1 MIERLALFVTAWPRA
16 VVITAIVLG
25 AVGAWLGVA
34 RLRIDGDTDSLIAA
48 ERPFMQDYRAFQ
60 AEFGDLE
67 GVVIAV
73 DPKGSDAAGKRAID
87 AIAAQLETL
96 QQQSMISRIGAR
108 IEPAEQWRLASWS
121 ANDGELA
128 AMAAAAPAIA
138 AIARGEESAHPLVA
152 RALSQASSQ
161 AIPQARAPEYLRVP
175 GGTLFLIEAIPAKDF
190 TALEPFTAA
199 IGAIRAKLDEVRVAH
214 PDVDIGLT
222 GKPVLQADEMSTA
235 NNDMMRAS
243 IGSLVVITVLFII
256 VFRGIRR
263 PLLAVAAFA
272 IASAWTYGAATILV
286 GRLTLLSTVFMLVLV
301 GAGLDYGVHVV
312 SRYGEMRRRF
322 ARAEAVRAALVSV
335 GPGTITGAIGSA
347 SVFFLALATDFGG
360 LRELGIV
367 AGTGLLLCA
376 IAMVTVLPA
385 LLALAGDDRGV
396 EGHVA
401 MPKVA
406 MPKVAMPKVAMPR
419 VAIPEAVSPSTA
431 LSAIALAPPRVSTML
446 MACVPIVACLL
457 GLPWAFGFQSNLLEL
472 QSTNLASVRWERRLF
487 EDSPGASWY
496 AVSMAD
502 SLERVAALEV
512 SAQHATAI
520 ARTESVL
527 SLVKLDTPARAALRK
542 QVADAVD
549 APLVALAN
557 PTPASEAARWIIEG
571 AQASL
576 RDALPAAVRDRMVSP
591 GGKFLVQY
599 FPSVD
604 AWEEAPLASFVAS
617 VHRIDSMATG
627 VPVTQLNSILDMR
640 NAFTRVSWLSII
652 AVTLIAWFD
661 FRRMSA
667 TLLATATVLAGVA
680 MTLGLMPM
688 MGIELNLANFF
699 AIPMLIGLGID
710 SAVHIIHRA
719 RQDPAQLATTVRA
732 VAFTALTTAIGFGS
746 LVIAEHRGMRS
757 LGLAMGVGS
766 LCCMYVA
773 CVVLPLALARQ
784 SSAPTNS
791 GSTPAGNAARNRLP

>member
-243 IGSLVVITVLFII
+243 VGSLVVITVLFII

-385 LLALAGDDRGV
+385 LLALAGDERGV

-401 MPKVA
+401 I
-406 MPKVAMPKVAMPR
+406 PKVAMPR
-419 VAIPEAVSPSTA
+419 VAMPRVAAPEAISPSTA
-431 LSAIALAPPRVSTML
+431 LSAIASAPPRVSTML
-446 MACVPIVACLL
+446 MACVPIVACLA

-472 QSTNLASVRWERRLF
+472 QSSNLASVRWERRLF

-604 AWEEAPLASFVAS
+604 AWEEAPLAS
-617 VHRIDSMATG
+617 
-627 VPVTQLNSILDMR
+627 LNSILDMR

-773 CVVLPLALARQ
+773 CVVLPLALVRQ

>member
-48 ERPFMQDYRAFQ
+48 ERPFMQDYRTFQ

-87 AIAAQLETL
+87 AIAVQLETL

-152 RALSQASSQ
+152 RALSQAFSQ
-161 AIPQARAPEYLRVP
+161 AFSQALSQARAPEYLRVP

-190 TALEPFTAA
+190 TALEPYAAA

-385 LLALAGDDRGV
+385 LLALAGDERGV

-406 MPKVAMPKVAMPR
+406 MPKVAVPK
-419 VAIPEAVSPSTA
+419 AISPPTT

-472 QSTNLASVRWERRLF
+472 QSSNLASVRWERRLF

-667 TLLATATVLAGVA
+667 TLLA
-680 MTLGLMPM
+680 
-688 MGIELNLANFF
+688 
-699 AIPMLIGLGID
+699 
-710 SAVHIIHRA
+710 
-719 RQDPAQLATTVRA
+719 
-732 VAFTALTTAIGFGS
+732 
-746 LVIAEHRGMRS
+746 
-757 LGLAMGVGS
+757 
-766 LCCMYVA
+766 
-773 CVVLPLALARQ
+773 
-784 SSAPTNS
+784 
-791 GSTPAGNAARNRLP
+791 NAS